1 MKKTIG
7 IFIFA
12 TMLTM
17 LLGGCGTKGN
27 NENVDSG
34 NTDVDIKEIHAKIKK
49 EFGEAYIPDTEI
61 EKDVLEDVMGI
72 DMNNVKD
79 YIAESPMISV
89 NVDMFIAVES
99 KEDKGDLVE
108 SDLTDYRDYMVNNA
122 VMYPMNIAKV
132 NASKVV
138 KYGDYVFFIM
148 IGEYDS
154 RDDVTEEQAL
164 IFAKE
169 QVDKA
174 EKIIDSFFK

>member
-1 MKKTIG
+1 
-7 IFIFA
+7 
-12 TMLTM
+12 
-17 LLGGCGTKGN
+17 
-27 NENVDSG
+27 
-34 NTDVDIKEIHAKIKK
+34 
-49 EFGEAYIPDTEI
+49 
-61 EKDVLEDVMGI
+61 
-72 DMNNVKD
+72 
-79 YIAESPMISV
+79 
-89 NVDMFIAVES
+89 DMFIAVES